1 MATTPIY
8 VDPTPGH
15 NGRASEPHD
24 EFSHRIHR
32 LEGEVTELRDT
43 IARFADIMIGE
54 VKDLK
59 KFQQDLP
66 LVPPSLRSELPS
78 AADEMPVPESAQGTP
93 SPPVEPTT
101 RRPWLLMEL
110 VRTLGSTF
118 RMYLDPRYRMRRATQ
133 LMVPLILGLFVL
145 NWFFFHIVLTLPIIS
160 TVLEKIVDV
169 ILAVLL
175 YQVIQREVVRYRSVI
190 SQLTAWQQYRA
201 RTIVVNA
208 EPAMTTLETE

>member
-1 MATTPIY
+1 MATAPIY

-15 NGRASEPHD
+15 NGRVAEAQD
-24 EFSHRIHR
+24 EFSNRIHR
-32 LEGEVTELRDT
+32 LESEVTELRDT

-66 LVPPSLRSELPS
+66 LVPPSLQGELPS
-78 AADEMPVPESAQGTP
+78 AADETPVPESAQGTP
-93 SPPVEPTT
+93 SPPVEPST

-110 VRTLGSTF
+110 LRTLGSTF

-133 LMVPLILGLFVL
+133 LMVPLILGLLAL
-145 NWFFFHIVLTLPIIS
+145 NYFFFHFVFTLPLVSTII
-160 TVLEKIVDV
+160 EKIVDMT
-169 ILAVLL
+169 LAVLL
-175 YQVIQREVVRYRSVI
+175 YQVIQREVIRYRSVI

-201 RTIVVNA
+201 RTMVINA
-208 EPAMTTLETE
+208 EPHETTLETE